1 MKYSPDTKSERTRR
15 FIIEKAAPV
24 FNKKG
29 IVGTT
34 LADLTE
40 ATGLTKGSIYGN
52 FKDKDAVAIAVFQYH
67 VDNLTA
73 FLTGEIDRETGAV
86 AKLLAIPKAYR
97 KLHKHIM
104 AYGGCPILNTAAE
117 ADDTHQV
124 LRKMA
129 VAAIDSLKAII
140 KRLIRTGQNQQ
151 AIRPDADPEAVADI
165 LLALIEGGALLSK
178 ASEREAYMA
187 HCLEHMERVIQDI
200 GIME

>member
-1 MKYSPDTKSERTRR
+1 MENSPQTKSERTRR

-40 ATGLTKGSIYGN
+40 ATGLTKGGIYGN
-52 FKDKDAVAIAVFQYH
+52 FKDKDAVAVAVFQYH

-73 FLTGEIDRETGAV
+73 FLTGEIGRETTSIG
-86 AKLLAIPKAYR
+86 KLLAIPKAYR

-117 ADDTHQV
+117 ADDTHQI

-129 VAAIDSLKAII
+129 VAAIESMKTTIKSLIKTGQGEKAI
-140 KRLIRTGQNQQ
+140 RV
-151 AIRPDADPEAVADI
+151 DADPEAIANVM
-165 LLALIEGGALLSK
+165 LALIEGGALLSK
-178 ASEREAYMA
+178 ASERDAYMT
-187 HCLEHMERVIQDI
+187 HCLDHMEQVIH
-200 GIME
+200 GIEITE